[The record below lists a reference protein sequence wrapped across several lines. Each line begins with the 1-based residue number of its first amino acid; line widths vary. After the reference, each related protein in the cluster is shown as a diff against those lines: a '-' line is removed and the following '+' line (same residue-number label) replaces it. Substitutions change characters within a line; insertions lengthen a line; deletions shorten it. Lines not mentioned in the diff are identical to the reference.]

1 MNKKRD
7 MNKKYMMTKRTEI
20 NEFYM
25 MNSIQI
31 ALNNL
36 AELQFGVDGYK
47 DLNVKKREWLRNEV
61 VGWVDTFLQNELP
74 IR

>member
-1 MNKKRD
+1 
-7 MNKKYMMTKRTEI
+7 MNKKYMMKKRTDI

-36 AELQFGVDGYK
+36 AELQFGVDGYR
-47 DLNVKKREWLRNEV
+47 DLNVEKREWLRNEI